1 MEKLTGKTKVVKF
14 EDLVEKL
21 KKKAKALSTNPRYV
35 KEALNN
41 VYSVLEELEKLKR
54 KKFLQVE
61 LKIPGELAEKLGK
74 GKILRVGEIIQ
85 LGENQSLAK
94 LLVETKPSNVKKFL
108 KTKNIAF
115 MTVDLMESVLLNQK
129 LEDITGKVEE
139 IDGKLD
145 AQNKGALKSAVQQM
159 KELPLIKNP
168 DTRKSKI
175 LFIQDKLSHCEHV
188 FSELYESK
196 WKRYTRLKS
205 NFEKS
210 VISNKKELKEM
221 CEIGEKLPGDLEP
234 IILCKVGQVK
244 LYEMQEEFVLAQEK
258 AFEATKYVG
267 EKLEE
272 FKNEFSERPLD
283 HKNEND
289 KNPADFNKKGVAPP
303 THSRSARCRSF
314 GGFISKVYFFC
325 MHLKDINK
333 KKTFLKLKD
342 QLVEANEYIE
352 YLLNTTL
359 SFALTV
365 PEEVAVEPA
374 KRKGF
379 WSKILSWLKKVFSS
393 K

>member
-1 MEKLTGKTKVVKF
+1 MDKVAGKTKVVRF
-14 EDLVEKL
+14 EDLVDKL
-21 KKKAKALSTNPRYV
+21 KKKAKTLSTNPGYV
-35 KEALNN
+35 KETLNN
-41 VYSVLEELEKLKR
+41 VYSVLEKLEKLKR

-85 LGENQSLAK
+85 QGEKHSLAK

-115 MTVDLMESVLLNQK
+115 KTVDLMESVLLDQK

-159 KELPLIKNP
+159 KELPLIQNP

-196 WKRYTRLKS
+196 WKQYTRLKS

-221 CEIGEKLPGDLEP
+221 CEIGEKLPGELEP

-244 LYEMQEEFVLAQEK
+244 LYEMQEEFILAQEK
-258 AFEATKYVG
+258 AFDAVKYVS
-267 EKLEE
+267 EKLE
-272 FKNEFSERPLD
+272 
-283 HKNEND
+283 
-289 KNPADFNKKGVAPP
+289 DFKKGVAPP
-303 THSRSARCRSF
+303 THSRSARRRSF
-314 GGFISKVYFFC
+314 GGVISKIIFYC

-333 KKTFLKLKD
+333 KKTLLKLKD
-342 QLVEANEYIE
+342 RLVESNEYIE

-365 PEEVAVEPA
+365 PEEVSVEPGE
-374 KRKGF
+374 RKSF
-379 WSKILSWLKKVFSS
+379 LSKILAWLKKVFLF

>member
-1 MEKLTGKTKVVKF
+1 MEKLTGKTKVVRF
-14 EDLVEKL
+14 EDLVDKL

-61 LKIPGELAEKLGK
+61 LKIPVELAEKLGK

-85 LGENQSLAK
+85 QGENHSLAK

-115 MTVDLMESVLLNQK
+115 KTVDLMESLLLDQK
-129 LEDITGKVEE
+129 LEDITEKVEE

-159 KELPLIKNP
+159 KELSLIQNP

-221 CEIGEKLPGDLEP
+221 CEIGEKLPGDMEP

-244 LYEMQEEFVLAQEK
+244 LYEMQEEFILAQEK
-258 AFEATKYVG
+258 AFDAVKYVSK
-267 EKLEE
+267 KLE
-272 FKNEFSERPLD
+272 
-283 HKNEND
+283 
-289 KNPADFNKKGVAPP
+289 DFKKGVAPP
-303 THSRSARCRSF
+303 THSRSARSRSF
-314 GGFISKVYFFC
+314 GGVISKAWFFC
-325 MHLKDINK
+325 MHIKNISK
-333 KKTFLKLKD
+333 EKTLLKLKD
-342 QLVEANEYIE
+342 RLVEANEYIE

-374 KRKGF
+374 KRKNF
-379 WSKILSWLKKVFSS
+379 LSKIISWLKRVFS
-393 K
+393 KAGKYT